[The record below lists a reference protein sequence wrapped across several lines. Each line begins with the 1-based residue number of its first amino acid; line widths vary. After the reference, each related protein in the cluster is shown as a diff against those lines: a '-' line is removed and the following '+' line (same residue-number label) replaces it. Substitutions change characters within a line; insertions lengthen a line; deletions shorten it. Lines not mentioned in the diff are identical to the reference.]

1 MLLLGGALLCGCGTD
16 AAARSTAV
24 PERDAHDALTRLR
37 DAYGADEGVQPED
50 VEQALPNHRIRV
62 RGTGGTVTF
71 LDALVTGSSATG

>member
-1 MLLLGGALLCGCGTD
+1 MLLLGGALLCGCGPD
-16 AAARSTAV
+16 AEAGSTAV
-24 PERDAHDALTRLR
+24 PEGDAHYALTRLR